1 MGRKT
6 RWTTRVIIL
15 CVISCVLYMGAHV
28 YIAIKQCRLQA
39 QRQPVYINYSENR

>member
-6 RWTTRVIIL
+6 RWSTRIIIL
-15 CVISCVLYMGAHV
+15 VVISCVLYTGTHV
-28 YIAIKQCRLQA
+28 YYAIKQCRIQA